1 MTKTDK
7 KIIISGYYGFGNTGD
22 EAILSA
28 MVSALKNSIPGAEIV
43 VLSQDIPHTSSHYNV
58 RAVVRRNPLVL
69 ARELMDAKLFISG
82 GGGLIQD
89 VTGVSTIQYYLG
101 LVLIAKLM
109 RKKVMYYAQ
118 GIGPINTEEGRRY
131 TRFISN
137 MVDLITVR
145 DDESKEEL
153 KKIGISKTPIIVTAD
168 PVLALEPASRGRI
181 DEILRNEG
189 IGEEKTRIAISIRP
203 WKTTVDYLSVFAEC
217 ADRLKKELNAEI
229 VLVPFQKSQ
238 DLEVCEKV
246 KALMKEPAVL
256 LQGDYRPEELQ
267 GLLGAV
273 DLVIGMRLHS
283 LIFAATQSVP
293 MIGVVYDPKVK
304 VFSDSIGALSHP
316 LEKIS
321 VQELCSCAE
330 KVYNNREEVKARL
343 KKEISEL
350 KIKALKT
357 AHLAGR
363 LIECRGPVRSLE
375 EI

>member
-1 MTKTDK
+1 MKTGK

-28 MVSALKNSIPGAEIV
+28 MVSALKSSISGAEIV
-43 VLSQDIPHTSSHYNV
+43 VLSQDTLNTSSNYDV
-58 RAVVRRNPLVL
+58 RAIVRKNPLLL
-69 ARELMDAKLFISG
+69 ARELINADLFISG

-118 GIGPINTEEGRRY
+118 GIGPINTEEGRWY

-153 KKIGISKTPIIVTAD
+153 RKIGILKTPIIVTAD
-168 PVLALEPASRGRI
+168 PVLALESASRERI
-181 DEILRNEG
+181 EEILRSEG
-189 IGEEKTRIAISIRP
+189 IEEEKTRIAVSIRP
-203 WKTTVDYLSVFAEC
+203 WKASVDYLSIFAEC
-217 ADRLKKELNAEI
+217 ADRLKKELNAQI
-229 VLVPFQKSQ
+229 VLIPFQKSQ
-238 DLEVCEKV
+238 DLDVCEKV

-267 GLLGAV
+267 GLLGSV

-283 LIFAATQSVP
+283 LIFAATQYVP

-321 VQELCSCAE
+321 IQELCKSAE
-330 KVYNNREEVKARL
+330 KVYNNREEVRARL
-343 KKEISEL
+343 KKEIGEM

-357 AHLAGR
+357 ASLAER
-363 LIECRGPVRSLE
+363 LVKCRGPVRSLE